1 MYKSFTISLWCE
13 GMFYKN
19 VLSKSSWQED
29 QCLQGTTT
37 NKCKLF
43 KFLDRNYFDEN
54 TFSKMFYRCTNSYLQ
69 AHWAILQALVRASFD
84 IYRNA
89 LYLRLNQVRF
99 VREVNSQ
106 REITRKIYEQWIHWN
121 HSLARRLVT
130 QAKEAQ
136 RKHNSE
142 KEMGLNARSA
152 IHNYL

>member
-37 NKCKLF
+37 NKCKHF

-84 IYRNA
+84 IYRNV
-89 LYLRLNQVRF
+89 LYLRLNQVRY
-99 VREVNSQ
+99 VRQVNSQ
-106 REITRKIYEQWIHWN
+106 REITRKIYEQSFCGCYGYIGTILLPEGQLRKQRR
-121 HSLARRLVT
+121 HSGNTIL
-130 QAKEAQ
+130 K
-136 RKHNSE
+136 RKWD
-142 KEMGLNARSA
+142 
-152 IHNYL
+152 